1 MTLAVNLATHANYI
15 NSSGELSASTGLT
28 GAVPIANGGTNATTA
43 AAAQVNL
50 GVQTGATA
58 SNVLAKGTQAQRDA
72 TPQAGYIRFNTDVAS
87 FEGYNGTEWGAI
99 GGGATGNGGD
109 AVFYLN
115 EQNVTANYTIPPGFN
130 AGSFGPIG
138 INDGVNVTVSTGSTW
153 VIC

>member
-1 MTLAVNLATHANYI
+1 MTLAVNLANHANFI

-43 AAAQVNL
+43 ATAQVNL
-50 GVQTGATA
+50 GIQTASTG

-72 TPQAGYIRFNTDVAS
+72 TPQAGYIRFNTDLGT

-115 EQNVTANYTIPPGFN
+115 EQNVTANYTIPVGFN
-130 AGSFGPIG
+130 AGSVGPIG
-138 INDGVNVTVSTGSTW
+138 IADGVNVTVSTGSTW
-153 VIC
+153 VIS